1 MEQSFEI
8 TGMHCNGCVARVSKA
23 LAPLADEVSV
33 TLEPPHAVFETPDPL
48 TAEEVQTA
56 LKPIGDYTV
65 RAL

>member
-8 TGMHCNGCVARVSKA
+8 TGMHCNGCLARVSKA

-33 TLEPPHAVFETPDPL
+33 TLEPPRAVLETPEPL
-48 TAEEVQTA
+48 ALEDVQAA
-56 LKPIGDYTV
+56 LKAVGDYSV